1 MKRVIRFDR
10 GFLAAVLLSV
20 ALIAFGIVG
29 LATKGINL
37 GVDFQ
42 AGINQYVQL
51 VYPALDVS
59 YSGTGNA
66 VLSVSDTRAVLV
78 FSGADV
84 ENRTIEYDLAASGTL
99 SDLASAFSS
108 QPGVSARV
116 TDGAGKP
123 AVTLVPTYQGDIRL
137 AAAAVRLSREP
148 ETETEYFAGM
158 DKVRAAAATIGSVS
172 VQSVGERIRQQYI
185 IRLRDDGTDPK
196 FSTTSA
202 ERIRTALETAFGA
215 GRVVVMKTDFVGARF
230 SKDLADNAWKLT
242 LFTVLAILAYATVRF
257 KIQYAMGAV
266 LAILHDA
273 LIMIAFIVWTRIEFN
288 TSTLAAILT
297 ILGYS
302 INDTI
307 VIFDRI
313 REDRRL
319 LPTEP
324 FHTVL
329 NKSITE
335 TLGRTVITT
344 ITTMLAVLSIFFFTS
359 GSIKDFAL
367 TLFVGMV
374 SGTYSTIFIATA
386 FVAFWNDQA
395 EKRKKA
401 QGTAPTAKKPGTAPV
416 LKPAK

>member
-10 GFLAAVLLSV
+10 GFLAAALISV
-20 ALIAFGIVG
+20 AIIAFGFFG
-29 LATKGINL
+29 LASKGINL

-42 AGINQYVQL
+42 AGINQYVQM
-51 VYPALDVS
+51 VYPAFDVS
-59 YSGTGNA
+59 YSGAGNA

-84 ENRTIEYDLAASGTL
+84 ENRTIEYDLASAGTL
-99 SDLASAFSS
+99 ADLAAALSS
-108 QPGVSARV
+108 QPGVSARA

-123 AVTLVPTYQGDIRL
+123 ASILVPTYRGDIRL
-137 AAAAVRLSREP
+137 TAETVRLSREP
-148 ETETEYFAGM
+148 ETEAEYFAGM
-158 DKVRAAAATIGSVS
+158 DKVRAAASTIGSVS

-185 IRLRDDGTDPK
+185 IRLRDDGSDLK

-242 LFTVLAILAYATVRF
+242 LFTILAILAYATARF

-273 LIMIAFIVWTRIEFN
+273 AIMIAFIVWTRIEFN

-344 ITTMLAVLSIFFFTS
+344 VTTLLAVLALYFFTT
-359 GSIKDFAL
+359 GSIRDFAL
-367 TLFVGMV
+367 ALFVGIL

-386 FVAFWNDQA
+386 FVAFWNDTA
-395 EKRKKA
+395 EKRNKSPS
-401 QGTAPTAKKPGTAPV
+401 TAPAVKKPGAAPA